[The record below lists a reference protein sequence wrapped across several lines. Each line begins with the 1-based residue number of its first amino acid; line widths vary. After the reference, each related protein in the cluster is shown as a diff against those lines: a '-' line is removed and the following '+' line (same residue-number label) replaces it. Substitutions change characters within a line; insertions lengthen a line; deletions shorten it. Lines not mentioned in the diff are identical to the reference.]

1 MRWIG
6 VLVALWPMAAAAE
19 GWERLDGAGVR
30 AALEGRAL
38 VYADGTVQDFR
49 ADGRTLYGAD
59 SWGQWRVEGERYCS
73 VWPPSDRWACY
84 DLERDGARLRFLS
97 DDGSETVG
105 VYRDR

>member
-6 VLVALWPMAAAAE
+6 VLVALWPLAAAAE

-38 VYADGTVQDFR
+38 VYSDGMVQDFR

-59 SWGQWRVEGERYCS
+59 SWGQWRVEGDRYCS
-73 VWPPSDRWACY
+73 VWPTSYRWACY

-105 VYRDR
+105 VYRDP